1 MDNYTL
7 ENSVSASID
16 NLYPALTQCF
26 FIIICG
32 YFAGRVNLIS
42 ETEAKGINTFIGTFS
57 LPSLIFMSLADLELS
72 EVNWLFLLSILIAK
86 SIVFFSVIILTLL
99 VSRPLNYGK
108 AGIFAIF
115 CTQSNDFAIGY
126 PIVAALYKNTHPEY
140 ATYLYLM
147 APISLAIL
155 NPVSFVL
162 MEAGKLRGRRNSAE
176 LLLNDGELSNASNL
190 HKQRCRL
197 AISVTK
203 SIFMNPIICMTIL
216 GVLGNLIFKHHVPVY
231 LGGTLQVLGSA
242 FSASA
247 LFLLG
252 LRMVGKVHKLRG
264 ATLVVP
270 GILIMV
276 KLIALPLV
284 TREVISILHSGYNE
298 SETVDLSTYGFLYGT
313 FPSAP
318 TVFVFAT
325 QYSIDIDLIASAM
338 VVCTFVS
345 APLMFVS
352 AKMITITSCDP
363 SEYMKQLDAFTFDIS
378 IIGMICCIWVIVV
391 FILTKKICRIPHKI
405 TTSLVVSQMIGC
417 LGAILWNTLGE
428 REGWVGYV
436 QFSLF
441 CIGVYSSR
449 LWTTILAVT
458 LLFLQCRSLC
468 YVLNLQPIFILVGWG
483 SPILLSVLLLVF
495 DEKGTRPFEKGNP
508 NFVYGDSQAILAVSI
523 LVLCFIVT
531 VGCLVLHQ
539 RYRRRFARYN
549 DLAQA
554 VASGESPH
562 PSAATTPEEAET
574 EAASCSG
581 PSTSCDVAKVKDKTC
596 CNVLPTI
603 EEGQGEENV
612 SGHAGDEPSS
622 PVPDI
627 EDLISDSSR
636 NGEIRGVLAVLT
648 EEG

>member
-405 TTSLVVSQMIGC
+405 TTSLVVSQVI
-417 LGAILWNTLGE
+417 
-428 REGWVGYV
+428 R
-436 QFSLF
+436 
-441 CIGVYSSR
+441 
-449 LWTTILAVT
+449 
-458 LLFLQCRSLC
+458 
-468 YVLNLQPIFILVGWG
+468 
-483 SPILLSVLLLVF
+483 
-495 DEKGTRPFEKGNP
+495 
-508 NFVYGDSQAILAVSI
+508 DS
-523 LVLCFIVT
+523 
-531 VGCLVLHQ
+531 
-539 RYRRRFARYN
+539 
-549 DLAQA
+549 
-554 VASGESPH
+554 
-562 PSAATTPEEAET
+562 
-574 EAASCSG
+574 
-581 PSTSCDVAKVKDKTC
+581 
-596 CNVLPTI
+596 
-603 EEGQGEENV
+603 
-612 SGHAGDEPSS
+612 
-622 PVPDI
+622 
-627 EDLISDSSR
+627 
-636 NGEIRGVLAVLT
+636 
-648 EEG
+648 